1 VGLRR
6 SIAIALLLSLL
17 AAPGQAQERKP
28 PYWASIASGDALMR
42 IGPGRNYPAIWRYR
56 RADLPIRVIETY
68 PQWRKVEDPDGGTG
82 WMLIS
87 LLSNRRTGL
96 VTGSEPR
103 PLHEK
108 PDPASRIRYFAE
120 AGVVGRLSECS
131 ADWCRIEVKGRRGY
145 IRTSHI
151 WGTDPGESF

>member
-1 VGLRR
+1 V
-6 SIAIALLLSLL
+6 LL
-17 AAPGQAQERKP
+17 AAPGQAQQKKT

-68 PQWRKVEDPDGGTG
+68 PNWRKIEDPGGGTG
-82 WMLIS
+82 WMLVN
-87 LLSNRRTGL
+87 LLSDRRTAL

-120 AGVVGRLSECS
+120 AGVVGRLSDCVP
-131 ADWCRIEVKGRRGY
+131 DWCRFEAKGKRGY
-145 IRTSHI
+145 IRTGHI